1 MHLGNYC
8 GNIDIFIPNLDRR
21 CNALSIMVL
30 LGGGPLN
37 IEVRI
42 HFTLYC
48 DIHIRAMPAQRT
60 TASVITNNLILG
72 SVFSGDSAMIAVYLS
87 KHFLESC
94 RKATNFLFLR
104 LSFVGHKWVYKPN
117 ILVYWRH
124 FGRNAGG

>member
-1 MHLGNYC
+1 MPEPDTCKYEGFILQMHLGNYC

-48 DIHIRAMPAQRT
+48 DIHIRAMPVRHSK
-60 TASVITNNLILG
+60 SVIANNLILG
-72 SVFSGDSAMIAVYLS
+72 SVTI
-87 KHFLESC
+87 
-94 RKATNFLFLR
+94 
-104 LSFVGHKWVYKPN
+104 LSFFYLNSFLKAVEKQQSFFPN
-117 ILVYWRH
+117 SSFNKNYFCRS
-124 FGRNAGG
+124 